1 MTGKQESGGWG
12 CVLVLAAVSGLFA
25 LGYVIDAALGDD
37 SWSSVGQHV
46 AFMAVFLVI
55 VSAVVWLRR
64 RRRR

>member
-1 MTGKQESGGWG
+1 MTRNQDSGGWG
-12 CVLVLAAVSGLFA
+12 CILVLASVSGLFA

-37 SWSSVGQHV
+37 SWPSVGQHV

-55 VSAVVWLRR
+55 ASAIVWLRR